1 MKQSFS
7 KINKVEGELTFR
19 GDKSISH
26 RSVIFSALSEGKSI
40 IKNLS
45 NSDDVASTI
54 GCFKELGAEFN
65 FLNDELEV
73 VGKGINSFNAPS
85 KQLDAGNSG
94 TTARLLSG
102 ILSAQNF
109 DSELIGDESLSK
121 RPMSRV
127 ANPLRTMGAKIT
139 LADDNFLPMKISN
152 TSLHPIEYEMEIAS
166 AQIKS
171 ALLLAAI
178 HLPQE
183 SKIIEKLITRDHTER
198 MLRLPTYYEAGK
210 KIISAAQLNYPKKS
224 IYNVPGDISSASFF
238 IVLALLAKDSELVI
252 RNCSLNESRIG
263 IIEVL
268 QKMGGDITIISQS
281 SNMGEPVGD
290 LLIRSTEQLTNIK
303 LDERI
308 IPNIIDELPILS
320 IAGIFA
326 DGDFEVRNA
335 KELRVKETDR
345 INAVCRNMERAGIN
359 VTEFEDGFRFSG
371 SPKSQ
376 SNIFESFGDHRIAMS
391 FSILG
396 MLLENET
403 IINDFESVS
412 ISNPLFLEQIAKILN

>member
-1 MKQSFS
+1 MKQTFS
-7 KINKVEGELTFR
+7 KINKIEGVLSFR

-26 RSVIFSALSEGKSI
+26 RSVIFSAIAKGKSI

-54 GCFKELGAEFN
+54 ACFKELGVEFN
-65 FLNDELEV
+65 FLEDHLEV
-73 VGKGINSFNAPS
+73 TGRGINSFKTPS
-85 KQLDAGNSG
+85 MQLDAGNSG
-94 TTARLLSG
+94 TTARLLTG
-102 ILSAQNF
+102 FLAAQNF

-127 ANPLRTMGAKIT
+127 ANPLRLMGADIT
-139 LADDNFLPMKISN
+139 LTDNNFLPMKIRKS
-152 TSLHPIEYEMEIAS
+152 SLNPIVYEMKIAS

-178 HLPQE
+178 HLNNE
-183 SKIIEKLITRDHTER
+183 SKIIEKLFTRDHTER
-198 MLRLPTYYEAGK
+198 MLQLPTFYEAGK
-210 KIISAAQLNYPKKS
+210 KIIHASRLNYPKNA

-238 IVLALLAKDSELVI
+238 IVLTLLSKNSELII
-252 RNCSLNESRIG
+252 RNSSLNESRIG

-268 QKMGGDITIISQS
+268 QKMGGDISIINQRSD
-281 SNMGEPVGD
+281 MGELVGD
-290 LLIRSTEQLTNIK
+290 LLVHSSKHLSNIK
-303 LDERI
+303 LDEKL

-326 DGDFEVRNA
+326 SGDFEVRSA

-345 INAVCRNMERAGIN
+345 INAVCRNMERAGII
-359 VTEFEDGFRFSG
+359 VTEFEDGFRLSG
-371 SPKSQ
+371 SPIAQ
-376 SNIFESFGDHRIAMS
+376 SNTFESYGDHRIAMS
-391 FSILG
+391 FAILG
-396 MLLENET
+396 LLLESET

-412 ISNPLFLEQIAKILN
+412 ISNPLFTEQIKNITS

>member
-1 MKQSFS
+1 MKQSFN

-26 RSVIFSALSEGKSI
+26 RSVIFSALAHGKSL
-40 IKNLS
+40 IKNIS

-54 GCFKELGAEFN
+54 ACFKELGVEFN
-65 FLNDELEV
+65 YVEEYLEV
-73 VGKGINSFNAPS
+73 IGRGINSFKAPS

-102 ILSAQNF
+102 FLAAQNF

-127 ANPLRTMGAKIT
+127 ANPLKLMGADIT
-139 LADDNFLPMKISN
+139 LSDNNYLPMKIGKS
-152 TSLHPIEYEMEIAS
+152 SLNPIEYEMEIAS

-178 HLPQE
+178 HLNNE
-183 SKIIEKLITRDHTER
+183 SKIIEKLSTRDHTER
-198 MLRLPTYYEAGK
+198 MLQLPTFYDSGK
-210 KIISAAQLNYPKKS
+210 KIIHASLLNYPKNS

-238 IVLALLAKDSELVI
+238 IVLTLLSKNSELII
-252 RNCSLNESRIG
+252 RNSSLNESRIG

-268 QKMGGDITIISQS
+268 QKMGGDITIVSQRS
-281 SNMGEPVGD
+281 DMGEPLGD
-290 LLIRSTEQLTNIK
+290 LLVRSSEHLSNIK
-303 LDERI
+303 LDEKI

-320 IAGIFA
+320 IVGIFA
-326 DGDFEVRNA
+326 SGDFEVRNA

-345 INAVCRNMERAGIN
+345 INAICRNMERAGIM
-359 VTEFEDGFRFSG
+359 VTEFEDGFRLSG
-371 SPKSQ
+371 PPIPQ
-376 SNIFESFGDHRIAMS
+376 SNIFESYGDHRIAMS
-391 FSILG
+391 FAILG
-396 MLLENET
+396 MLIENET
-403 IINDFESVS
+403 TINDFESVS
-412 ISNPLFLEQIAKILN
+412 ISNPLFLEQIKKITS